1 MKMGLLESNT
11 ALMLQRSM
19 NFLWTKQ
26 SCVLDNIANA
36 ETPNYKTKYAT
47 FEESLD
53 NAIRRAAGEK
63 QGKNA
68 AFREAIEDSQLEV
81 HQAQESTRMDDN
93 GVNITE
99 QAVELARNGYQL
111 QYVMDSISSDFSI
124 LRTAIRG

>member
-26 SCVLDNIANA
+26 SCILDNIANA

-53 NAIRRAAGEK
+53 NAIRQAAGEK

-93 GVNITE
+93 GINITE

>member
-1 MKMGLLESNT
+1 MGLLESNS

-26 SCVLDNIANA
+26 SCILDNIANA

-53 NAIRRAAGEK
+53 NAIRQAAGEK

-93 GVNITE
+93 GVNNTE

>member
-1 MKMGLLESNT
+1 MGLLESNS

-26 SCVLDNIANA
+26 SCILDNIANA

-53 NAIRRAAGEK
+53 NAIRQAAGEK

-68 AFREAIEDSQLEV
+68 AFREVIEDSQLEV

>member
-1 MKMGLLESNT
+1 MGLLENNS

-26 SCVLDNIANA
+26 SCILDNIANA

>member
-1 MKMGLLESNT
+1 MGLLESNS

-26 SCVLDNIANA
+26 SCILDNIANA

>member
-1 MKMGLLESNT
+1 MGLLESNS

-26 SCVLDNIANA
+26 SCILDNIANA

-53 NAIRRAAGEK
+53 NAIRQAAGEK

-68 AFREAIEDSQLEV
+68 AFRETIEDSQLEV

>member
-1 MKMGLLESNT
+1 MGLLESNS

-26 SCVLDNIANA
+26 SCILDNIANA

-53 NAIRRAAGEK
+53 NAIRQAAGEK

-93 GVNITE
+93 GINITE

>member
-1 MKMGLLESNT
+1 MGLLENNS

-53 NAIRRAAGEK
+53 NAIRQAAGEK

>member
-1 MKMGLLESNT
+1 MGLLESNS

-19 NFLWTKQ
+19 DFLWTKQ
-26 SCVLDNIANA
+26 SCILDNIANA

-53 NAIRRAAGEK
+53 NAIRQAAGEK